1 MTNSKSYTLG
11 GTLLCFFLSSCS
23 SVADLDSI
31 DNQPY
36 NSKIKS
42 NLYDTDNDFIPNII
56 EEQLGM
62 NPYNSDENGNNIS
75 DGLDSDGQNG
85 DTFFDMQWYIYSQN
99 HTTHNGTK
107 VNINGNDLNLLNIY
121 SRYMGYNN
129 GNNIIIQV
137 VDSGVYPTHPDLI
150 ENIDRYR
157 SYSGDN
163 SGSLRVPTD
172 PHGTKVAGVIA
183 ARAFNGQG
191 VRGIIPF
198 AKIASSNW
206 LINKKYY
213 QLDKSWVSG
222 VGANEIAISNNSW
235 GSDFDTDTILEE
247 YMKRGSQFLR
257 NNKGRIYVF
266 ASGNSRREHGDAN
279 LQYVASS
286 RFPIVTASL
295 NFNDRVTSYSTPGA
309 NLLVSAYGGEDFTIT
324 PTIATTTI
332 PGTSVNSGNRDTQT
346 TWDADYNQEYTYDF
360 TGTSAAAPMVSASI
374 GLVLEACPNLTWRD
388 VRYLLANNAKQID
401 SSNSSWIENDAGLK
415 HSNDYGFGLINP
427 QGMIDECSHGYK
439 VLSRERNF
447 QKMINTNINIPDNKN
462 PIGVNINITSQAIIE
477 WVEVTVKSN
486 HVFASDLKI
495 VLISPSGTRSTLI
508 DVNPISGKSTYYST
522 TTDWMSSGFRFSTAL
537 MTGESSRGAWRVEVS
552 DESAD
557 DRGILKGV
565 MLNIYGH

>member
-1 MTNSKSYTLG
+1 MINSKSYLLL

-31 DNQPY
+31 DNKPH

-42 NLYDTDNDFIPNII
+42 NLYDSDNDFIPNII

-62 NPYNSDENGNNIS
+62 NPYNSDENDNNIL
-75 DGLDSDGQNG
+75 DGLDTDGQNG
-85 DTFFDMQWYIYSQN
+85 DTFFNMQWYLYAQN

-107 VNINGNDLNLLNIY
+107 VNIGGNDLNLLNIY

-129 GNNIIIQV
+129 GDNIIIQV

-150 ENIDRYR
+150 ENIDKSK
-157 SYSGDN
+157 SYSGDR
-163 SGSLRVPTD
+163 SGLVKVPTD

-183 ARAFNGQG
+183 ARAFNAQG

-198 AKIASSNW
+198 AKIASSDW
-206 LINKKYY
+206 LINRKYY

-247 YMKRGSQFLR
+247 YMKEGSRVLR
-257 NNKGRIYVF
+257 DYKGRIYVF

-279 LQYVASS
+279 LQYVANS

-295 NFNDRVTSYSTPGA
+295 NFNNRITSYSTPGA
-309 NLLVSAYGGEDFTIT
+309 NVLVSAYGGENFTIT

-332 PGTSVNSGNRDTQT
+332 PGTSVNSGDRDTQT
-346 TWDADYNQEYTYDF
+346 TWDEDYNQEYTYDF
-360 TGTSAAAPMVSASI
+360 SGTSAAVPMVSASI

-388 VRYLLANNAKQID
+388 VRYLLVNHAKQID
-401 SSNSSWIENDAGLK
+401 SSNSSWIENSVGLK
-415 HSNDYGFGLINP
+415 HSKDYGFGLINP
-427 QGMIDECSHGYK
+427 QGMIDECSNGYK
-439 VLSRERNF
+439 LLPIQTKFRKIVD
-447 QKMINTNINIPDNKN
+447 TAINIPDNKSVV
-462 PIGVNINITSQAIIE
+462 GVNINITTQVIVE
-477 WVEVTVKSN
+477 WVEVTVKSD

-522 TTDWMSSGFRFSTAL
+522 TSDWMSGGFRFSTAL
-537 MTGESSRGAWRVEVS
+537 MIGESSRGTWRVEVS

-557 DRGILKGV
+557 DRGILNSV